1 MKMTGSGAARNEE
14 KKSDEGGAVASS
26 LARVREKRK
35 NVQPPRVFF
44 VAPLIAKL
52 PPLSFL
58 FELWTN
64 IYR

>member
-1 MKMTGSGAARNEE
+1 MKK
-14 KKSDEGGAVASS
+14 KKSDEGGAAASS